1 MVNITVAAILSGALL
16 ITLFLAVFT
25 LLYCQSSKK
34 TYFILLS
41 VSVFLFVLGYL
52 LEVTASSSDGGMAA
66 TKVMYMGSAF
76 FSPLFLL
83 FVADYCE
90 ARISKPLILIPL
102 LSIPSFVIVLVWTSE
117 YQTLIYSAYTYIS
130 DAPIHR
136 LAMEPGKLYYL
147 NHVFALLCMIAAG
160 GILIHRLIHWG
171 KRYRLQLLLLV
182 IGVITPVLANILYVV
197 KLNVYGIN
205 YTPVSLVLLNL
216 LFFINIIRYDIFDI
230 LPQASAMALNSIREA
245 FVLIDKDMLF
255 VSANPAAYRV
265 MPGLSH
271 HHKGRE
277 ITEIG
282 EWPQELTRLTDHRNA
297 DIRFSVKTDTERF
310 YGASVSAVFTEK
322 KEMAGWIILIQDR
335 TLNEENVALQR
346 LDKLKDDFLANTSH
360 ELRTPLHGII
370 GIAESLSAGAAGP
383 LPERALNHIAM
394 IGASGKRLASL
405 VDDILDFS
413 KLRHEEIA
421 LRRQAVDMHQSVEV
435 VTTVLRPLW
444 QAKSLRLDNKMPE
457 NCYVD
462 GDEGRIHQV
471 LYNLIGNAIK
481 FTAEGSIEVTAER
494 TTLGWIVRVADT
506 GIGIAPEQQPFI
518 FDSFAQGSGSI
529 ARDYGGTGLG
539 LSISKKLVELQGG
552 SLAVS
557 SVVGEGSTFSFEL
570 PAAELPQESGSTAS
584 LPAEGSWRMPLI
596 EEKLAAEA
604 QEEITAI
611 VQADNAVAAARDDS
625 GSDRFSATSQ
635 ACILVVDDEPINL
648 QVLDSFLTMEGYRVV
663 QASGAF
669 QALALIQDGLRPDL
683 ILLDVMMPRMSGYE
697 LCQKL
702 RSDYASRSRLPIL
715 LLTARG
721 LTADLVEGFS
731 SGANDYL
738 SKPISRHELLA
749 RVKLHLQLAQWNS
762 SLENELLQRTLAIRN
777 LLDEAGQG
785 FLSFAE
791 DMLVMPEYSVE
802 CERIFGAELTGQP
815 FAPLIYP
822 ADLTDRRFLEELLM
836 QIIREQDELQVA
848 VLLSLLPVEVE
859 IKGKHVE
866 LQYKKLGGE
875 ARLPG
880 RIMVIMTD
888 ISGRR
893 ELEMT
898 MERERRMLRMVV
910 RVVVHGAM
918 FKELTEEYRRFAASG
933 IREILAKDT
942 AMEDRIDEMMRDVH
956 TLKGNFAQLDFIEV
970 VEKLHAFES
979 QLLEWRKRMEGG
991 SEDILAAKVFAEWVT
1006 EIDYADWLEADMQV
1020 LRETLGDPFAD
1031 ETDTV
1036 AVRKTKLLQLQRKVE
1051 ESFPASEGAWIVEE
1065 LKRLHYKPFRDLLAI
1080 YPDYVQRLA
1089 AKLGK
1094 SVYPVAVIGGQFTVD
1109 HERYLPLARALSH
1122 VFANMVDHGIETPE
1136 DRASIGKDTFG
1147 KISCRIDMSDGRVTI
1162 AIANDGSVIDTADIR
1177 RVALNRGLATAS
1189 DFDEA
1194 SRAEQLRYL
1203 FHESFSTKRTVSRVS
1218 GRGFGLS
1225 AVKHAIDALQGDY
1238 AVVSDVEQGTIFRF
1252 SMPIPLFQFQG
1263 GENPWP

>member
-1 MVNITVAAILSGALL
+1 MVNFTIAAILSVALL

-52 LEVTASSSDGGMAA
+52 LEVTATTSDGGMAA

-90 ARISKPLILIPL
+90 VRISKPIILIPL

-117 YQTLIYSAYTYIS
+117 HHTLIYSTYS
-130 DAPIHR
+130 YRLDAPIHH
-136 LAMEPGKLYYL
+136 LAMEPGSLYYL
-147 NHVFALLCMIAAG
+147 NHVFAMLCMFAVG
-160 GILIHRLIHWG
+160 GILFHRLIHWG
-171 KRYRLQLLLLV
+171 KRYRSQLLLLV
-182 IGVITPVLANILYVV
+182 LGVITPVLANILYVV

-245 FVLIDKDMLF
+245 FVLIDKDRLF
-255 VSANPAAYRV
+255 VSANPAAYRI
-265 MPGLSH
+265 MPGLSQL
-271 HHKGRE
+271 HKGRE

-282 EWPQELTRLTDHRNA
+282 DWPQELTKLTDHTNA
-297 DIRFSVKTDTERF
+297 DIRFSVRTDTERF
-310 YGASVSAVFTEK
+310 YGASVSAVITEK

-346 LDKLKDDFLANTSH
+346 LDKLKDEFLANTSH

-370 GIAESLSAGAAGP
+370 GIAESLAAGAAGP
-383 LPERALNHIAM
+383 LPERAMNHIAM

-444 QAKSLRLDNKMPE
+444 QAKSLRLDNNLPE

-462 GDEGRIHQV
+462 GDEGRIHQI

-481 FTAEGSIEVTAER
+481 FTTEGSIEVTAER
-494 TTLGWIVRVADT
+494 TELGWTVHVADT
-506 GIGIAPEQQPFI
+506 GIGIAPEQLPFI

-552 SLAVS
+552 SLTVS
-557 SVVGEGSTFSFEL
+557 SVVGEGSTFSFAL
-570 PAAELPQESGSTAS
+570 PATELPQDSGAMAS
-584 LPAEGSWRMPLI
+584 LPSDGGWRLPLI
-596 EEKLAAEA
+596 EEKLGTEA
-604 QEEITAI
+604 QEEIA
-611 VQADNAVAAARDDS
+611 ADS
-625 GSDRFSATSQ
+625 SQ
-635 ACILVVDDEPINL
+635 ACILVVDDEPVNL

-663 QASGAF
+663 QASSAF
-669 QALALIQDGLRPDL
+669 QALSLIQDGLQPDL
-683 ILLDVMMPRMSGYE
+683 LLLDVMMPRMSGYE

-702 RSDYASRSRLPIL
+702 RSDYASRSQLPIL

-721 LTADLVEGFS
+721 LAEDLVEGFS

-738 SKPISRHELLA
+738 SKPISRQELLA
-749 RVKLHLQLAQWNS
+749 RVKLHMQLAQWNS

-785 FLSFAE
+785 FLSVAE
-791 DMLVMPEYSVE
+791 ELLVMPEYSVE
-802 CERIFGAELTGQP
+802 CERIFEAQLTGQP
-815 FAPLIYP
+815 FASLVYP
-822 ADLTDRRFLEELLM
+822 ADLTDRRFLEDLLL
-836 QIIREQDELQVA
+836 QIIREQDELQVDM
-848 VLLSLLPVEVE
+848 LLSLLPGEVE
-859 IKGKHVE
+859 IKGKQVE
-866 LQYKKLGGE
+866 FQYKKLGSE
-875 ARLPG
+875 AGLPD
-880 RIMVIMTD
+880 RIMVITTD
-888 ISGRR
+888 ISDRHR
-893 ELEMT
+893 LEQS

-910 RVVVHGAM
+910 RVVAHYAM
-918 FKELTEEYRRFAASG
+918 FKELMEDYRRFTAAG
-933 IREILAKDT
+933 IRELLAREGT
-942 AMEDRIDEMMRDVH
+942 MEERIDEMMREVH
-956 TLKGNFAQLDFIEV
+956 TLKGNFAQLDFIVV

-979 QLLEWRKRMEGG
+979 QLLEWRQRMEGESG
-991 SEDILAAKVFAEWVT
+991 AGLAAGFFAEWVT
-1006 EIDYADWLEADMQV
+1006 EIDYAGWLEADMQV
-1020 LRETLGDPFAD
+1020 LREMLGDSFAD
-1031 ETDTV
+1031 EAETV
-1036 AVRKTKLLQLQRKVE
+1036 AVKKTKLLDLQRKVSE
-1051 ESFPASEGAWIVEE
+1051 LFQGSEGAWIIDE
-1065 LKRLHYKPFRDLLAI
+1065 LKRLHHKPFRDLLAI

-1094 SVYPVAVIGGQFTVD
+1094 TVYPIAIAGGEFTVD
-1109 HERYLPLARALSH
+1109 HERYIPLARALSH

-1147 KISCRIDMSDGRVTI
+1147 TISCRIDESEGRVTI
-1162 AIANDGSVIDTADIR
+1162 TIANDGSVIDTADIR
-1177 RVALNRGLATAS
+1177 RIALIRELAAAAE
-1189 DFDEA
+1189 FDAA
-1194 SRAEQLRYL
+1194 SRSEQYKYL
-1203 FHESFSTKRTVSRVS
+1203 FHESFSTKRTVSSIS
-1218 GRGFGLS
+1218 GRGYGLS
-1225 AVKHAIDALQGDY
+1225 AVKHAIEALDGGY
-1238 AVVSDVEQGTIFRF
+1238 TVVSDAEQGTIFRF
-1252 SMPIPLFQFQG
+1252 TVPMI
-1263 GENPWP
+1263 

>member
-1 MVNITVAAILSGALL
+1 MINITVAAILSVALL

-34 TYFILLS
+34 AYFILLS

-52 LEVTASSSDGGMAA
+52 LEVTATSSDGGMTA
-66 TKVMYMGSAF
+66 TKVMYLGSAF

-90 ARISKPLILIPL
+90 ARISKPLVLIPL
-102 LSIPSFVIVLVWTSE
+102 LSVPSFVIALVWTSE
-117 YQTLIYSAYTYIS
+117 YHSLIYSSYSYVSA
-130 DAPIHR
+130 APIHR

-147 NHVFALLCMIAAG
+147 NHVFALLCMVAAS

-182 IGVITPVLANILYVV
+182 IGVITPVFANILYVV

-216 LFFINIIRYDIFDI
+216 LFFINIIRYDIFGI
-230 LPQASAMALNSIREA
+230 LPQASAMALNSIKEA
-245 FVLIDKDMLF
+245 FVLIDKNMLF
-255 VSANPAAYRV
+255 LSANPSAYAV
-265 MPGLSH
+265 MPGLSRL
-271 HHKGRE
+271 HKGRE

-282 EWPQELTRLTDHRNA
+282 EWPTELTHLMDHGNA
-297 DIRFSVKTDTERF
+297 DIRFSVRTDTERF

-322 KEMAGWIILIQDR
+322 KELEGWIVLIQDR

-370 GIAESLSAGAAGP
+370 GIAESLAAGTAGP
-383 LPERALNHIAM
+383 LPERAMNLIAM

-413 KLRHEEIA
+413 KLRHEKIA

-444 QAKSLRLDNKMPE
+444 HTKSLRLNNKVPVD
-457 NCYVD
+457 CYVD

-471 LYNLIGNAIK
+471 LYNIIGNAIK
-481 FTAEGSIEVTAER
+481 FTTEGSIEIAAER
-494 TTLGWIVRVADT
+494 TTLGWTVHVADT

-518 FDSFAQGSGSI
+518 FESFAQGSGSI

-552 SLAVS
+552 VLSVA

-570 PAAELPQESGSTAS
+570 PAADLPQESE
-584 LPAEGSWRMPLI
+584 PAEIR
-596 EEKLAAEA
+596 AAV
-604 QEEITAI
+604 QEEAATIAR
-611 VQADNAVAAARDDS
+611 ADNADRAARG
-625 GSDRFSATSQ
+625 GSDSDIAASSS
-635 ACILVVDDEPINL
+635 ACILVVDDEPVNL
-648 QVLDSFLTMEGYRVV
+648 LVLDNFLSMEGYRVI
-663 QASGAF
+663 QTSSAF
-669 QALALIQDGLRPDL
+669 QALALIQEGLQPDL

-697 LCQKL
+697 LCQKIRL
-702 RSDYASRSRLPIL
+702 DYATRSQLPIL

-721 LTADLVEGFS
+721 LTEDLVEGFS

-738 SKPISRHELLA
+738 SKPISRQELLA

-785 FLSFAE
+785 FLSLAE
-791 DMLVMPEYSVE
+791 DTLVMPEYSVE

-815 FAPLIYP
+815 FAPLVYP

-836 QIIREQDELQVA
+836 RIIRERDELQVS
-848 VLLSLLPVEVE
+848 VLLSLLPGEAE

-866 LQYKKLGGE
+866 LQYKKLGSE
-875 ARLPG
+875 AGLPD

-888 ISGRR
+888 MSDRHR
-893 ELEMT
+893 LEQS

-910 RVVVHGAM
+910 RVVAHHAL
-918 FKELTEEYRRFAASG
+918 FKELMEDYRRFAASG
-933 IREILAKDT
+933 IREHLAKD
-942 AMEDRIDEMMRDVH
+942 APMEERIDGLMRDVH
-956 TLKGNFAQLDFIEV
+956 TFKGDFVQLDCIEV

-979 QLLEWRKRMEGG
+979 QLLEWRKRMKGE
-991 SEDILAAKVFAEWVT
+991 SKEEFAAKVFTEWVT
-1006 EIDYADWLEADMQV
+1006 GIDCAGWLEADMQV
-1020 LRETLGDPFAD
+1020 LRETLGDLFAD
-1031 ETDTV
+1031 ETEKV
-1036 AVRKTKLLQLQRKVE
+1036 AVKKSKLLRLQRKIAE
-1051 ESFPASEGAWIVEE
+1051 LFPASEGAWIVGE
-1065 LKRLHYKPFRDLLAI
+1065 LQRLHHMPFRDLLAI
-1080 YPDYVQRLA
+1080 YPDYVRRLA

-1094 SVYPVAVIGGQFTVD
+1094 SVYPVAIVGGEFTVD
-1109 HERYLPLARALSH
+1109 HERYSPLARALNH

-1136 DRASIGKDTFG
+1136 
-1147 KISCRIDMSDGRVTI
+1147 
-1162 AIANDGSVIDTADIR
+1162 
-1177 RVALNRGLATAS
+1177 
-1189 DFDEA
+1189 
-1194 SRAEQLRYL
+1194 
-1203 FHESFSTKRTVSRVS
+1203 
-1218 GRGFGLS
+1218 
-1225 AVKHAIDALQGDY
+1225 
-1238 AVVSDVEQGTIFRF
+1238 
-1252 SMPIPLFQFQG
+1252 
-1263 GENPWP
+1263 

>member
-1 MVNITVAAILSGALL
+1 MVNITVAAILSVALL

-34 TYFILLS
+34 VYFILLS

-52 LEVTASSSDGGMAA
+52 LEVTATSSDGGMTA
-66 TKVMYMGSAF
+66 TKVMYLGSAF

-117 YQTLIYSAYTYIS
+117 YQSLLYSAYSYIL

-136 LAMEPGKLYYL
+136 LAVEPGKLYYL
-147 NHVFALLCMIAAG
+147 NHVFALLCMIAAS

-182 IGVITPVLANILYVV
+182 IGVITPVFANILYVV
-197 KLNVYGIN
+197 KLNAFGIN
-205 YTPVSLVLLNL
+205 YTPVSLVILNL

-230 LPQASAMALNSIREA
+230 VPQASAMALNSIKEA

-255 VSANPAAYRV
+255 LSANPAAYLV
-265 MPGLSH
+265 MPGLSRL
-271 HHKGRE
+271 HKGRE

-282 EWPQELTRLTDHRNA
+282 EWPPELTKLTDLRNA
-297 DIRFSVKTDTERF
+297 DIRFSVRTDTERF
-310 YGASVSAVFTEK
+310 YGASVSAVVTEK
-322 KEMAGWIILIQDR
+322 KELEGWIILIQDI

-346 LDKLKDDFLANTSH
+346 LDKLKDEFLANTSH

-370 GIAESLSAGAAGP
+370 GIAESLAAGTAGP
-383 LPERALNHIAM
+383 LPERALNQIAM

-444 QAKSLRLDNKMPE
+444 QAKSLRLNNNLPVD
-457 NCYVD
+457 CYVD
-462 GDEGRIHQV
+462 GDERRIHQV
-471 LYNLIGNAIK
+471 LYNIIGNAIK
-481 FTAEGSIEVTAER
+481 FTTEGSIEITAER
-494 TTLGWIVRVADT
+494 TTLGWTVRVADT

-518 FDSFAQGSGSI
+518 FESFTQGSGSI

-552 SLAVS
+552 SLAVA

-570 PAAELPQESGSTAS
+570 PAAELPKESVTATS
-584 LPAEGSWRMPLI
+584 LPAEGSRQLPLTEEEVKEQAAMP
-596 EEKLAAEA
+596 A
-604 QEEITAI
+604 QAY
-611 VQADNAVAAARDDS
+611 NAVMAARDDS
-625 GSDRFSATSQ
+625 DSGNAASTA
-635 ACILVVDDEPINL
+635 ACVLVVDDEPVNL
-648 QVLDSFLTMEGYRVV
+648 QVLDNFLTMEGYRVV
-663 QASGAF
+663 QASSAF
-669 QALALIQDGLRPDL
+669 QALALIQDGLQPDL

-697 LCQKL
+697 LCQKIRL
-702 RSDYASRSRLPIL
+702 DYATRSRLPIL

-738 SKPISRHELLA
+738 SKPISRQELLA

-785 FLSFAE
+785 FLSLAE
-791 DMLVMPEYSVE
+791 DTLVMPEYSVE

-815 FAPLIYP
+815 FAPLVYP
-822 ADLTDRRFLEELLM
+822 ADMTDRRFLEELLM
-836 QIIREQDELQVA
+836 RIIREQDELQVA
-848 VLLSLLPVEVE
+848 VLLSLLPGEVE

-866 LQYKKLGGE
+866 LQYKKLGSE
-875 ARLPG
+875 AGLPD
-880 RIMVIMTD
+880 RVMVIMTD

-893 ELEMT
+893 QLEQT
-898 MERERRMLRMVV
+898 MEKERRMLRMVV
-910 RVVVHGAM
+910 RVAAHYAM
-918 FKELTEEYRRFAASG
+918 FKELIEDYRRFAASG
-933 IREILAKDT
+933 IRELLAKD
-942 AMEDRIDEMMRDVH
+942 APMEERIDGLMRDVH
-956 TLKGNFAQLDFIEV
+956 TLKGNFAQLDCIEV
-970 VEKLHAFES
+970 VEKLHEFEA

-991 SEDILAAKVFAEWVT
+991 SEDVLAAKFFAEWVT
-1006 EIDYADWLEADMQV
+1006 EIDYAGWLEADMQV
-1020 LRETLGDPFAD
+1020 LHEMLGDQFAD
-1031 ETDTV
+1031 ETETV
-1036 AVRKTKLLQLQRKVE
+1036 AVKKTKLLHLQRKVADL
-1051 ESFPASEGAWIVEE
+1051 FPASEGAWIVDE
-1065 LKRLHYKPFRDLLAI
+1065 LKRLHHKPFRDLLAI

-1094 SVYPVAVIGGQFTVD
+1094 SVYPVTVAGGEFTVD
-1109 HERYLPLARALSH
+1109 HERFLPLARALSH

-1147 KISCRIDMSDGRVTI
+1147 MISCQIGEHDGRVTI

-1177 RVALNRGLATAS
+1177 RIALIGGLATAAE
-1189 DFDEA
+1189 FDAA
-1194 SRAEQLRYL
+1194 SRAEQYRYL
-1203 FHESFSTKRTVSRVS
+1203 FRESFSTKRVVSRVS

-1238 AVVSDVEQGTIFRF
+1238 AVISDAEQGTIFRF
-1252 SMPIPLFQFQG
+1252 TLPIQ
-1263 GENPWP
+1263 

>member
-1 MVNITVAAILSGALL
+1 MVNFTVAGILSVALL

-52 LEVTASSSDGGMAA
+52 LEVTATTSDGGMAA

-90 ARISKPLILIPL
+90 ARISKPLILVPL

-117 YQTLIYSAYTYIS
+117 YHTLIYSAYSYIV

-136 LAMEPGKLYYL
+136 LAVEPGSLYYL

-197 KLNVYGIN
+197 KLNVFGIN
-205 YTPVSLVLLNL
+205 YTPVSLVILNL

-245 FVLIDKDMLF
+245 FVLIDKDRLF

-265 MPGLSH
+265 MPGLSQL
-271 HHKGRE
+271 HKGRE

-282 EWPQELTRLTDHRNA
+282 DWPQELTKLTDHTNA
-297 DIRFSVKTDTERF
+297 DIRFSVRTDTERF
-310 YGASVSAVFTEK
+310 YGASVSAVITEK

-346 LDKLKDDFLANTSH
+346 LDKLKDEFLANTSH

-370 GIAESLSAGAAGP
+370 GIAESLAAGAAGP
-383 LPERALNHIAM
+383 LPERAMNHIAM

-444 QAKSLRLDNKMPE
+444 QAKSLRLDNYLPV

-462 GDEGRIHQV
+462 GDEGRIHQI

-481 FTAEGSIEVTAER
+481 FTTEGSIEVTAER
-494 TTLGWIVRVADT
+494 TVLGWTVHVADT

-518 FDSFAQGSGSI
+518 FESFAQGSGSI

-552 SLAVS
+552 SLTVS

-570 PAAELPQESGSTAS
+570 PAAELPQESEAMAS
-584 LPAEGSWRMPLI
+584 LPSDGSWRLPLT
-596 EEKLAAEA
+596 EA
-604 QEEITAI
+604 QVEIAAFV
-611 VQADNAVAAARDDS
+611 VQADNAGIVDRDDS
-625 GSDRFSATSQ
+625 GSVIAAAASSLS
-635 ACILVVDDEPINL
+635 CILVVDDEPVNL

-663 QASGAF
+663 QASSAF
-669 QALALIQDGLRPDL
+669 QALSLIHDGLQPDL
-683 ILLDVMMPRMSGYE
+683 LLLDVMMPRMSGYE
-697 LCQKL
+697 LCLKL

-721 LTADLVEGFS
+721 LTEDLVEGFS

-738 SKPISRHELLA
+738 SKPISRQELLA

-785 FLSFAE
+785 FLSVAE
-791 DMLVMPEYSVE
+791 ELLVMPEYSVE
-802 CERIFGAELTGQP
+802 CERIFEAQLTGQP
-815 FAPLIYP
+815 FASLVYP
-822 ADLTDRRFLEELLM
+822 ADLTDRRFLEELLL

-848 VLLSLLPVEVE
+848 MLLTLLPGEVE
-859 IKGKHVE
+859 IKGKQVE
-866 LQYKKLGGE
+866 FQYKKLGSE
-875 ARLPG
+875 AGLPD
-880 RIMVIMTD
+880 RIMVITTD
-888 ISGRR
+888 ISDRHQ
-893 ELEMT
+893 LEQS

-910 RVVVHGAM
+910 RVVAHYAM
-918 FKELTEEYRRFAASG
+918 FKELMGDYRRFATAG
-933 IREILAKDT
+933 IRELLAKDG
-942 AMEDRIDEMMRDVH
+942 AMEERIDEMMRDVH
-956 TLKGNFAQLDFIEV
+956 TLKGNFAQLDFIVV

-979 QLLEWRKRMEGG
+979 QLLEWRKRMEGESG
-991 SEDILAAKVFAEWVT
+991 AGLAAGFFAEWVT
-1006 EIDYADWLEADMQV
+1006 EIDYAGWLEADMQV
-1020 LRETLGDPFAD
+1020 LREALGDSFAD
-1031 ETDTV
+1031 EAETV
-1036 AVRKTKLLQLQRKVE
+1036 AVKKTKLLHLQRKVAE
-1051 ESFPASEGAWIVEE
+1051 LFQGSEGAWIIDE

-1089 AKLGK
+1089 ANLGK
-1094 SVYPVAVIGGQFTVD
+1094 TVYPVAIAGGEFTVD

-1122 VFANMVDHGIETPE
+1122 VFANMVDHGIETSE

-1147 KISCRIDMSDGRVTI
+1147 TISCRIDESDGRVTI
-1162 AIANDGSVIDTADIR
+1162 TIANDGSVIDTADIR
-1177 RVALNRGLATAS
+1177 RIALIRELATAAE
-1189 DFDEA
+1189 FDAA
-1194 SRAEQLRYL
+1194 SRAEQYKYL
-1203 FHESFSTKRTVSRVS
+1203 FHESFSTKPTVSYIS
-1218 GRGFGLS
+1218 GRGYGLS
-1225 AVKHAIDALQGDY
+1225 AVKHAIEALDGDY
-1238 AVVSDVEQGTIFRF
+1238 TVVSDAEQGTIFRF
-1252 SMPIPLFQFQG
+1252 TVPNSG
-1263 GENPWP
+1263 GENPWQ